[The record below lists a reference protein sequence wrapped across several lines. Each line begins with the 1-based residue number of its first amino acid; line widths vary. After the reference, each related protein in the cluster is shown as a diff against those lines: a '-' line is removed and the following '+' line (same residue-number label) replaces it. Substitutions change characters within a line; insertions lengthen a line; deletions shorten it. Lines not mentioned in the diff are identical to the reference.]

1 MQKIQLLIG
10 AASSGSGKTT
20 FTLGLLR
27 ALRDRGLQVQP
38 FKCGPDY
45 LDTKHHREAAGQES
59 INLDTFM
66 ASASHVEELYT
77 NCGSNADV
85 CVTEGVMG
93 LFDGYDAMKGSS
105 AEIAELLEIPV
116 VLVINARSTAYSV
129 APILYGFKHFRPT
142 LRIAGVIFNFV
153 GSESHYLYLQQACHD
168 AGVETLGYL
177 PKRSDIEI
185 PSRHLGL
192 NIDSEFCF
200 DDFADRIAG
209 QIRKTVNVDRLLEI
223 CRNDNIKPRN
233 LSGNTTNQHVTNLR
247 ISVAYDEAFNFI
259 YPENIR
265 TLEAIG
271 KVSFFSPL
279 HDAQLPNSDFVYLP
293 GGYPEFYLAELA
305 ANESMRQSVC
315 QYCENGGQVLAECGG
330 MMYLGEYITNSDGT
344 HYPMAGYLP
353 QGATMENMQL
363 KLGYR
368 KVVLNNQEYR
378 GHEFHYS
385 RIVPGSKPLISVAKV
400 YNAKDSEVDTPIYL
414 YGNVM
419 ASYIHFYWSRAG
431 ASGIPGLK
439 L

>member
-45 LDTKHHREAAGQES
+45 LDTKHHKAAAGRKS

-66 ASASHVEELYT
+66 TSASHVERLYK
-77 NCGSNADV
+77 CYGADADV

-105 AEIAELLEIPV
+105 GEIAELLKIPV
-116 VLVINARSTAYSV
+116 VLIINARSTAYSV

-142 LRIAGVIFNFV
+142 IRIAGVIFNFV
-153 GSESHYLYLQQACHD
+153 GSESHYLYLQQACRD
-168 AGVETLGYL
+168 AGIESLGYL

-200 DDFADRIAG
+200 DDFANRIAG
-209 QIRKTVNVDRLLEI
+209 QICQTVNVDRLLEI
-223 CRNDNIKPRN
+223 CRNDGTERHILLENGADPY
-233 LSGNTTNQHVTNLR
+233 LTDFR
-247 ISVAYDEAFNFI
+247 ISIAYDEAFNFI

-279 HDAQLPNSDFVYLP
+279 HDSQLPNSDFVYLP

-305 ANESMRQSVC
+305 ANESMRQSVR
-315 QYCENGGQVLAECGG
+315 QYCENGGQMLAECGG
-330 MMYLGEYITNSDGT
+330 MMYLGEYIADSDGT
-344 HYPMAGYLP
+344 RYPMAGYLP
-353 QGATMENMQL
+353 QGATMENMKL

-368 KVVLNNQEYR
+368 RVVLNNREYR

-385 RIVPGSKPLISVAKV
+385 HIIPGSQPLPSIAKV
-400 YNAKDSEVDTPIYL
+400 YNAKGAETDTPIYR
-414 YGNVM
+414 YGNVT
-419 ASYIHFYWSRAG
+419 ASYIHFYWG
-431 ASGIPGLK
+431 ETEASGIPGLK
-439 L
+439 

>member
-45 LDTKHHREAAGQES
+45 LDTKHHQAAAGRES

-66 ASASHVEELYT
+66 ASASHVERLYKYY
-77 NCGSNADV
+77 GADADV
-85 CVTEGVMG
+85 CMTEGVMG
-93 LFDGYDAMKGSS
+93 LFDGYEAMKGSS
-105 AEIAELLEIPV
+105 GEIAELLEIPV
-116 VLVINARSTAYSV
+116 VLIINARSTAYSV

-142 LRIAGVIFNFV
+142 IRIAGVIFNFV
-153 GSESHYLYLQQACHD
+153 GSESHYLYLQQACRD
-168 AGVETLGYL
+168 AGIESLGYL

-192 NIDSEFCF
+192 DIDSEFCF
-200 DDFADRIAG
+200 DDFANRIAG
-209 QIRKTVNVDRLLEI
+209 QICKTVNIDRLLEI
-223 CRNDNIKPRN
+223 CRNDGTERHMLLENGADPYI
-233 LSGNTTNQHVTNLR
+233 TDFR

-265 TLEAIG
+265 ALKAIG

-279 HDAQLPNSDFVYLP
+279 HDMQLPDSDFVYLP
-293 GGYPEFYLAELA
+293 GGYPEFHLAELA
-305 ANESMRQSVC
+305 TNENMRQSVR
-315 QYCENGGQVLAECGG
+315 QYCENGGQMLAECGG
-330 MMYLGEYITNSDGT
+330 MMYLGEYIADSDGT
-344 HYPMAGYLP
+344 HYPMAGYLL
-353 QGATMENMQL
+353 QGATMENMRL

-368 KVVLNNQEYR
+368 KVILNNREYR

-385 RIVPGSKPLISVAKV
+385 RIVPDSKPLSSVAKV
-400 YNAKDSEVDTPIYL
+400 YNAKNAETDTPIYR
-414 YGNVM
+414 YGNVT
-419 ASYIHFYWSRAG
+419 ASYIHFYWGETG